1 MKALIL
7 AAEEGSRLHP
17 CTAYRPKP
25 MLHLG
30 GKPLLE
36 EIVSLLKRH
45 GITDVAV
52 SLHYKPW
59 TVVQHLGH
67 GRDWGVRVHYAF
79 EEKPLG
85 SAGAAKQLEW
95 YFNESFLVYYGD
107 VYTDM
112 DLSGLIAAHRQRDAL
127 ATITLYTVDD
137 TYGGESIALGP
148 QSQVQRLVKGAAPDP
163 VDPRFAN
170 GGVLVIEPEILS
182 GLPPNR
188 YLDFDHDVF
197 PQALA
202 AGQSIIGYPVTDTLL
217 RINTPENYQKAQQLA
232 TQRAA
237 VQAQPDLTSQVV
249 APTIHNLFKHFASV
263 HSD

>member
-17 CTAYRPKP
+17 GTAYRPTP
-25 MLHLG
+25 MPYLG

-45 GITDVAV
+45 GISDIAV

-59 TVVQHLGH
+59 TIVQHLGH
-67 GRDWGVRVHYAF
+67 GRDWGVKIHYSF

-95 YFNESFLVYYGD
+95 YFDESFLVYYGD

-112 DLSGLIAAHRQRDAL
+112 DLSGLIAAHRQGDAL
-127 ATITLYTVDD
+127 ATMALCTVDD
-137 TYGGESIALGP
+137 TCGAEIIELDP
-148 QSQVQRLVKGAAPDP
+148 QSQVQHLVKDLAPDQ

-182 GLPPNR
+182 GLPADR
-188 YLDFDHDVF
+188 YLDFEHDVF
-197 PQALA
+197 PRMLA
-202 AGQSIIGYPVTDTLL
+202 AGQSIIGHPVTDTLM
-217 RINTPENYQKAQQLA
+217 RINTPENYQKAQQMA
-232 TQRAA
+232 MQRAA
-237 VQAQPDLTSQVV
+237 GRAQPDLTSQVV
-249 APTIHNLFKHFASV
+249 APTIHNLFQHFAVV